1 MLLNLANIAM
11 AKSGKEPGG
20 TGCCQKSNVFS
31 AKVRG
36 EVMEQKGGVANVRSV
51 VNQPLSSHSSVIR
64 ATVGVLLVSSND
76 DLRRNLASK
85 LRSTRWNV
93 QEAISGASALEKIHH
108 GAVSLVLLD
117 PALSDLKVEEFR
129 EILETGYPGIEV
141 IPVNSH
147 TGQPMLASPSPDS
160 PCFDLV
166 REVERGAPLN
176 LDAKRAS
183 LAAAV
188 DAGTD
193 NSLPGFVG
201 SAPSVQ
207 RLCTMVRLVAQRDT
221 SVLITGESGTGKDLV
236 ANAIHQLS
244 PRRNKPFVVINCA
257 AIPEPLLE
265 AELFGF
271 VKGAFTGA
279 IQSRLGRIHVAQ
291 GGTLF
296 LDEIGDFPL
305 GLQAKLLR
313 FAEQGEV
320 QRLGSTDTFR
330 VDVRVIAATNAN
342 LRKLVQERAF
352 REDLFYRLS
361 VFPIELPPLRDRM
374 SDLSSLIQAFLTKL
388 CPHNVVLSPEAAEIL
403 EHHSWPGNVR
413 EVRNVIE
420 RASILAGTGREIR
433 PEHIVI

>member
-1 MLLNLANIAM
+1 M
-11 AKSGKEPGG
+11 SGL
-20 TGCCQKSNVFS
+20 
-31 AKVRG
+31 
-36 EVMEQKGGVANVRSV
+36 V
-51 VNQPLSSHSSVIR
+51 VNPLFPSHNPIIG

-93 QEAISGASALEKIHH
+93 QEAISGASALEKIQD

-117 PALSDLKVEEFR
+117 PILSDLKVEEFR
-129 EILETGYPGIEV
+129 ETGYPGIEI
-141 IPVNSH
+141 IPVNPH
-147 TGQPMLASPSPDS
+147 TGQPILASPSTDS
-160 PCFDLV
+160 ACFDLV
-166 REVERGAPLN
+166 REFERGAPLN

-183 LAAAV
+183 FAADV
-188 DAGTD
+188 DGGRD
-193 NSLPGFVG
+193 KGLPGFVG

-279 IQSRLGRIHVAQ
+279 IQSRVGRIHAAQ

-403 EHHSWPGNVR
+403 EHHNWPGNVR